1 MAEIRDKLVLEDGFS
16 GPLERYAEKME
27 QANRA
32 SLRGR
37 DIEAEISAL
46 MSENAEKAAE
56 AANKEMAEKILL
68 MKLEQQAQALRD
80 RAAQQAEEEA
90 RAQEE
95 AAEAAERAAQKHER
109 LVSVFKQL
117 GNVLTSPIRA
127 LPRLARGIQNVVQK
141 IAGAKTPIDNLSK
154 TITRTAMGL
163 FTARRMIT
171 YIKNALERA
180 PEDMAGGIS
189 RMAQMFKDSFDR
201 AVLSLVRG
209 FLPAMDRLNDAVNGK
224 GQTLMRAF
232 AQAMELVGQAV
243 GFVVDKI
250 AELVNWAGD
259 HMNQVLIIGAT
270 LLGLF
275 AVKMLAMG
283 AATVMA
289 NWWLFAIIGVVIGF
303 ASALDATGTEA
314 DTIISKIG
322 AGFGWLYATIYNIVA
337 EIWNSAL
344 APFAEAFAT
353 MLDNPVAG
361 IMHLLVSLA
370 DFALS
375 VLGKIAA
382 GIDALFGTNLSAA
395 VGNWQN
401 SLEGWAASN
410 FETYGKAGRMGK
422 MDAKATAKSWGEKA
436 SGIAEKF
443 SGTNL
448 QKNQLTEL
456 QDINKNT
463 GATAKKVDMAA
474 EDLKAFVDMAERD
487 YVMRVNLQSVTPN
500 ITVNGQNTG
509 NTREDAE
516 ALADRIA
523 AVLAEQRTSSPSVPV
538 DYLYTGGIG

>member
-80 RAAQQAEEEA
+80 RAKEQAEAEA

-127 LPRLARGIQNVVQK
+127 LPRLTRFIQNAVQK

-232 AQAMELVGQAV
+232 AQAMELVGQAA

-289 NWWLFAIIGVVIGF
+289 NWWLFALIGVVIGF

-314 DTIISKIG
+314 GTIIEKIG
-322 AGFGWLYATIYNIVA
+322 AGFGYLYATIYNIVA
-337 EIWNSAL
+337 SIWNDAL
-344 APFAEAFAT
+344 APLGEAFAT
-353 MLDNPVAG
+353 FLDEPLQSAAHIFWAFVNA
-361 IMHLLVSLA
+361 LLSGLA
-370 DFALS
+370 
-375 VLGKIAA
+375 VIANA
-382 GIDALFGTNLSAA
+382 IDSLFGTNAS
-395 VGNWQN
+395 
-401 SLEGWAASN
+401 GWIAGAQASVN
-410 FETYGKAGRMGK
+410 ERLAEFDTNGKAGRLGK
-422 MDAKATAKSWGEKA
+422 LDPKETAQSWGEKA

-443 SGTNL
+443 SLNNL
-448 QKNQLTEL
+448 EKYQLTEL
-456 QDINKNT
+456 QDINANT

-509 NTREDAE
+509 NSREDAE
-516 ALADRIA
+516 ALADRLA

>member
-80 RAAQQAEEEA
+80 RAKEQAEAEA

-95 AAEAAERAAQKHER
+95 AAEAAERAAQRHER
-109 LVSVFKQL
+109 LVGVFKQL

-141 IAGAKTPIDNLSK
+141 IAGARTPIDNLSK

-180 PEDMAGGIS
+180 PEEMAGGIQ

-289 NWWLFAIIGVVIGF
+289 NWWLFALIGVVIAMANAFDAVGGE
-303 ASALDATGTEA
+303 ASTVIE
-314 DTIISKIG
+314 KIG
-322 AGFGWLYATIYNIVA
+322 AGFGYLYATIYNIA
-337 EIWNSAL
+337 ASIWNEAL
-344 APFAEAFAT
+344 APLGEAFAT
-353 MLDNPVAG
+353 FLDDPLQGAAHIFWAFVNSLLAG
-361 IMHLLVSLA
+361 LA
-370 DFALS
+370 
-375 VLGKIAA
+375 VIANA
-382 GIDALFGTNLSAA
+382 IDSLFGTNAS
-395 VGNWQN
+395 
-401 SLEGWAASN
+401 GWIAGAQASVN
-410 FETYGKAGRMGK
+410 ERLAEFDTNGKAGRLGK
-422 MDAKATAKSWGEKA
+422 LDPKGTAKEWGEKA
-436 SGIAEKF
+436 SSLAEKF
-443 SGTNL
+443 SETNL

-516 ALADRIA
+516 ALADRLA